1 MKRLVMLSFVLV
13 LGAFVTPVQAQ
24 TAKALAG
31 FNGLVWDAPTTPG
44 FEAATPGKK
53 AATTHA
59 KKSRVRSAS

>member
-1 MKRLVMLSFVLV
+1 MKRVVILSFVLV

-24 TAKALAG
+24 TAKAPAG
-31 FNGLVWDAPTTPG
+31 SNGLVWDAPTTPS
-44 FEAATPGKK
+44 FEAAAPAKK